1 MKFDS
6 KYKTSIK
13 KYIRKCHLQ
22 NCSHF
27 VQASMCWPS
36 AGVRAV
42 TVSWTLPISDTWQVS
57 IENKFVWL
65 LWEPRASIR
74 ANIKHL
80 RFIRTKYLM
89 SALIK
94 TFRAPLYQYFLHL
107 VLIKSPLLIKRCISF
122 NSMKAEWGI
131 YASINYVIIGLDT
144 GLLLVRRH
152 AIIGTNKGSLLT
164 GLSGTYLNQN
174 ATIFIPENKFENIVW
189 NMTIISISASMSL
202 NPCSRVHLI

>member
-1 MKFDS
+1 
-6 KYKTSIK
+6 
-13 KYIRKCHLQ
+13 
-22 NCSHF
+22 
-27 VQASMCWPS
+27 MCWPS

-42 TVSWTLPISDTWQVS
+42 TISWTLPLSDAWHVS

-80 RFIRTKYLM
+80 RYIRTKYLM
-89 SALIK
+89 IALIK

-107 VLIKSPLLIKRCISF
+107 VLIKAPLLIKRCISF

-131 YASINYVIIGLDT
+131 YASINYVITGIDT

-152 AIIGTNKGSLLT
+152 AIIWTNKGSLLT

-174 ATIFIPENKFENIVW
+174 ATISIPENKFENIVW